1 MRTLQCH
8 FGMNDPKKSCKSLSC
23 KRPYSSPPRNGSFS
37 SFTCYKFYF
46 SLCRGPKEAQRQTTF
61 LASDLRLYIMP
72 HSLAN
77 LLQCYFL
84 FLRNQYLFVFNCLI
98 DIYLFFVSYSTLFV
112 MKLGLFRLIHYKGT
126 AVWKEFTGWYRK
138 IPCKM
143 VGKTMQSCREQ
154 REQ

>member
-46 SLCRGPKEAQRQTTF
+46 SLCQGPKEAQRQTTF
-61 LASDLRLYIMP
+61 LASNLRLYIMP

-98 DIYLFFVSYSTLFV
+98 DIYLFFC
-112 MKLGLFRLIHYKGT
+112 KLLNIICDEAWLIQINSLQGDRCVEGVYRLVQKN
-126 AVWKEFTGWYRK
+126 
-138 IPCKM
+138 
-143 VGKTMQSCREQ
+143 TM
-154 REQ
+154 